1 MDFSSGQLPACIVLW
16 AADSPQ
22 WADKIQTY
30 FSNKDYVL
38 CSAGTQADAAR
49 LLNDKHADALMVLA
63 QNSVSN
69 PFAFLAD
76 IPHKPPK
83 PLTVLVTEEV
93 ASEQVY
99 EYSADLIFS
108 PSPRLIDFH
117 LKKALQQRDKN
128 RQLAEENIRLEQEL
142 AALKRA
148 SGEIEVLKNAIVRNV
163 SHELKTP
170 LLHVKSAVALL
181 AEDKSDS
188 KLIQYATDA
197 TARLEA
203 LVRHITLLGT
213 SLDINPG
220 PVIVRDVVEHSQ
232 RNLGRIWQRK
242 DEIDRVNVRLADN
255 LPPVEADK
263 QGLSTVLQLLIDNAL
278 KFSKKT
284 VEVSAEQVGDRVCI
298 RVKDYGIGIA
308 HNQLEAIF
316 DIFYQVEH
324 SSTRRYGGMGVG
336 LAIVRLILDHHDSE
350 ISVESEVDKG
360 STFSF
365 TLPAVIL

>member
-1 MDFSSGQLPACIVLW
+1 MDSSSGRLPACIVLW
-16 AADSPQ
+16 AVDSPQ
-22 WADKIQTY
+22 WADAIQIY
-30 FSNKDYVL
+30 FTEKDYQL
-38 CSAGTQADAAR
+38 CPAGTQADAVR
-49 LLNDKHADALMVLA
+49 LLDDKRADVLLVMA
-63 QNSVSN
+63 QNNASD

-76 IPHKPPK
+76 TDQKAPK
-83 PLTVLVTEEV
+83 PLNILVTEAET
-93 ASEQVY
+93 SEQTY
-99 EYSADLIFS
+99 KYSADLILS
-108 PSPRLIDFH
+108 PNPRQIDFY
-117 LKKALQQRDKN
+117 LQKALQQRDNN
-128 RQLAEENIRLEQEL
+128 RQLTETNQRLEQEL
-142 AALKRA
+142 EALKRA

-188 KLIQYATDA
+188 KLVQYATDA

-242 DEIDRVNVRLADN
+242 DEIDRVNVHLADN
-255 LPPVEADK
+255 LPPVQADK

-278 KFSKKT
+278 KFSKKA
-284 VEVSAEQVGDRVCI
+284 VEVSAEQIDDRV
-298 RVKDYGIGIA
+298 RVSVQDYGIGIA
-308 HNQLEAIF
+308 HDQLEAIF

-336 LAIVRLILDHHDSE
+336 LAIVRLILDHHDSK
-350 ISVESEVDKG
+350 ISVESEVGKG

-365 TLPAVIL
+365 TLPVVIL